1 MAEAKTMHL
10 GVTSDQVGKYVFL
23 PGSVERA
30 TLIANHFDNPVKI
43 AHHREYLTY
52 TGTLEGVPVTVTSTG
67 IGGPS
72 AGIAIEELY
81 SCGAHTMMRIGS
93 AASTSPKVKLGDV
106 VIPNGAVRMEGVS
119 THYLPIEFPAVP
131 DFQVVKAAQQ
141 AAQKLGLP
149 YNIGVTITKASFYT
163 QTAPET
169 KPVGPELIYRWEAY
183 EKGGATSTSMECSI
197 LFLIGASLGIRTSSV
212 MISATNF
219 GEYSNDAD
227 DYPSGW
233 EERAIEVGIEA
244 MKIMIRK
251 DRQAAA
257 SV

>member
-1 MAEAKTMHL
+1 MGKKMMHIGL
-10 GVTSDQVGKYVFL
+10 ETGAVGRYIFL
-23 PGSVERA
+23 PGSPER
-30 TLIANHFDNPVKI
+30 TEKIAAFFDNPKEIAYNREFRTFVGELDGVKV
-43 AHHREYLTY
+43 A
-52 TGTLEGVPVTVTSTG
+52 VTSTG

-72 AGIAIEELY
+72 TAIAVEELY
-81 SCGAHTMMRIGS
+81 QCGADTMLRVGTC
-93 AASTSPKVKLGDV
+93 ASTSRKVSLGDV

-183 EKGGATSTSMECSI
+183 EKGGATSTSMECSV
-197 LFLIGASLGIRTSSV
+197 LFTVGASLGIRAGCV
-212 MISATNF
+212 MASATNCKD
-219 GEYSNDAD
+219 YSENGRKSDID
-227 DYPSGW
+227 IED
-233 EERAIEVGIEA
+233 RAIRTAIETMRVLIA
-244 MKIMIRK
+244 K
-251 DRQAAA
+251 DKENA
-257 SV
+257 